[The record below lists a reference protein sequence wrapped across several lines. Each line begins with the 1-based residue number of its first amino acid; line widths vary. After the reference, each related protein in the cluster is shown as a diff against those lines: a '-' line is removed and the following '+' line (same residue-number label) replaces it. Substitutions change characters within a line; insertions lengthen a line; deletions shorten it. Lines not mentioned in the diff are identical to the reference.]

1 MESILTQ
8 ISQHVQNAVK
18 EHTGQT
24 INEQQIQIQK
34 TRKDFNGDFTL
45 VVFPLLKL
53 FKLKPEECA
62 QKIGEYLI
70 SHLYL
75 IEQFNIVKG
84 FLNLEISDKYWHDFL
99 NAVNRTKNFG
109 FTEKQANTNPIMVE
123 YSSPNTNKP
132 LHLGHIRNNLL
143 GYAICSILQGN
154 GYDVVKSNLVNDRG
168 IHICKTMLAWQKWGQ
183 GETPESS
190 NKKGDHLVGDYYV
203 MFENEYKKQVDD
215 LKANGMD
222 EKEAMQTAPLIKEAR
237 KMLKQW
243 EDGEEH
249 VVSLWKKMND
259 WVYKGF
265 DETYERLGVDFDKI
279 YYESQTYTKGRDIVL
294 QGLKDGVLEQQ
305 EDGSVWADLTA
316 EGYDKKLLLRSDG
329 TSVYMTQDIGTA
341 VMRYEEYKPK
351 AILYV
356 VGNEQDYH
364 FNILPLILKKLGYEW
379 GDKIKHLSYGMVD
392 LPSGKMK
399 SREGKVVDA
408 DDLMDEMIETA
419 GNMSQELGK
428 LEGYSP
434 EEKTSIINTIG
445 MGALKYF
452 ILKVDPKKNMTFN
465 PEESVD
471 FNGNTGPFIQ
481 YTYARIQSVLRK
493 ARERNIN
500 IPDESN
506 KTLQFIDSEKEV
518 LKLIHALPGV
528 IAESGAN
535 FNPGII
541 ANHIYELV
549 KQYNQFYQ
557 DTPILRND
565 NEELI
570 KMRLLLSKNTAA
582 IIKSSARLLGMY
594 MPPRM

>member
-18 EHTGQT
+18 ELTGQT

-62 QKIGEYLI
+62 QKIGEYLV
-70 SHLYL
+70 SHLDL

-99 NAVNRTKNFG
+99 NEVNQAKDFG
-109 FTEKQANTNPIMVE
+109 FTEKQANSNPIMVE

-154 GYDVVKSNLVNDRG
+154 GYDVIKSNLVNDRG

-237 KMLKQW
+237 EMLKQW
-243 EDGEEH
+243 ENGEEH

-279 YYESQTYTKGRDIVL
+279 YYESRTYTKGRDIVL

-341 VMRYEEYKPK
+341 VTRYEEYKPE

-428 LEGYSP
+428 LEGYSS

-493 ARERNIN
+493 ARERNID

-506 KTLQFIDSEKEV
+506 KTLSFIDSEKEV
-518 LKLIHALPGV
+518 LKLMHALPEV

-570 KMRLLLSKNTAA
+570 KTRLLLSKNTAA
-582 IIKSSARLLGMY
+582 IIKSSARLLGMD

>member
-34 TRKDFNGDFTL
+34 TRKDFNGDFTV

-53 FKLKPEECA
+53 FKLKPEQCA
-62 QKIGEYLI
+62 QKIGEYLV
-70 SHLYL
+70 SHLDL

-109 FTEKQANTNPIMVE
+109 FTEKQANSNPIMVE

-203 MFENEYKKQVDD
+203 MFENKYKKQVDD

-237 KMLKQW
+237 EMLKQW

-294 QGLKDGVLEQQ
+294 KGLKNGVLEQQ

-341 VMRYEEYKPK
+341 VMRYEEYKPE

-493 ARERNIN
+493 ARERNID

-518 LKLIHALPGV
+518 LKPMHALPEV
-528 IAESGAN
+528 IAESGAT

-565 NEELI
+565 NEEMI

-582 IIKSSARLLGMY
+582 IIKSSARLLGMD

>member
-18 EHTGQT
+18 EHIGQT

-34 TRKDFNGDFTL
+34 TRKDFNGDFTV

-53 FKLKPEECA
+53 FKLKPEQCA
-62 QKIGEYLI
+62 QKIGEYLV
-70 SHLYL
+70 SHLDL

-109 FTEKQANTNPIMVE
+109 FTEKQANSNPIMVE

-203 MFENEYKKQVDD
+203 MFENKYKKQVDD

-237 KMLKQW
+237 EMLKQW

-294 QGLKDGVLEQQ
+294 KGLKDGVLEQQ

-341 VMRYEEYKPK
+341 VMRYEEYKPE

-493 ARERNIN
+493 ARERNID

-518 LKLIHALPGV
+518 LKPMHALPEV
-528 IAESGAN
+528 IAESGAT

-565 NEELI
+565 NEEMI

-582 IIKSSARLLGMY
+582 IIKSSARLLGMD

>member
-34 TRKDFNGDFTL
+34 TRKDFNGDFTV

-53 FKLKPEECA
+53 FKLKPEQCA
-62 QKIGEYLI
+62 QKIGEYLV
-70 SHLYL
+70 SHLDL

-109 FTEKQANTNPIMVE
+109 FTEKQANSNPIMVE

-203 MFENEYKKQVDD
+203 MFENKYKKQVDD

-237 KMLKQW
+237 EMLKQW

-294 QGLKDGVLEQQ
+294 KGLKNGVLEQQ

-341 VMRYEEYKPK
+341 VMRYEEYKPE

-493 ARERNIN
+493 ARERNID

-518 LKLIHALPGV
+518 LKLMHALPEV
-528 IAESGAN
+528 IAESGAT

-565 NEELI
+565 NEEMI

-582 IIKSSARLLGMY
+582 IIKSSARLLGMD

>member
-18 EHTGQT
+18 ELTGQT

-62 QKIGEYLI
+62 QKIGEYLV
-70 SHLYL
+70 SHLDL

-99 NAVNRTKNFG
+99 NEVNQAKDFG
-109 FTEKQANTNPIMVE
+109 FTEKQANSNPIMVE

-154 GYDVVKSNLVNDRG
+154 GYDVIKSNLVNDRG

-183 GETPESS
+183 EETPESS

-203 MFENEYKKQVDD
+203 MFENEYKKQVHD

-237 KMLKQW
+237 EMLKQW
-243 EDGEEH
+243 ENGEEH

-279 YYESQTYTKGRDIVL
+279 YYESRTYTKGRDIVL
-294 QGLKDGVLEQQ
+294 QGMKDGVLEQQ

-341 VMRYEEYKPK
+341 VMRYEEYKPE

-428 LEGYSP
+428 LEGYSS

-493 ARERNIN
+493 ARERNID

-506 KTLQFIDSEKEV
+506 KTLSFIDSEKEV
-518 LKLIHALPGV
+518 LKLMHALPEV

-570 KMRLLLSKNTAA
+570 KTRLLLSKNTAA
-582 IIKSSARLLGMY
+582 IIKSSARLLGMD